1 MTVEAAII
9 LPVIVLF
16 VLGIME
22 FGLLFTSYS
31 TATASTRS
39 GARLAAT
46 QYAQAG
52 SSDAAQDAAAEQIA
66 LATMA
71 DLEVLNNAEPIGMV
85 IYRVDPSS
93 TNGSPIGDFP
103 GPNLQEGC
111 TSDCIRFSYDAATQ
125 SFERESGSWT
135 DVDACGLTVDS
146 VGVHVQAEHTYISG
160 ILGQTRLVRAHTV
173 MRLEPLPSDQC
184 AGESPGGT

>member
-1 MTVEAAII
+1 VTVEAAII

-46 QYAQAG
+46 AYAQAG
-52 SSDAAQDAAAEQIA
+52 SSDSAQDAAAEQVA
-66 LATMA
+66 LASMA
-71 DLEVLNNAEPIGMV
+71 DLQVLNNAEPIGMV
-85 IYRVDPSS
+85 IYRVDPSA
-93 TNGSPIGDFP
+93 TDGAPVGGFP
-103 GPNLQEGC
+103 GPNLQGGC
-111 TSDCIRFSYDAATQ
+111 STDCIRFTYDPATRTL
-125 SFERESGSWT
+125 ERSSGSWT
-135 DVDACGLTVDS
+135 SVDACGLTVDS
-146 VGVHVQAEHTYISG
+146 VGVQVQAEHTYISG
-160 ILGQTRLVRAHTV
+160 ILGQTRLVTGHTV

-184 AGESPGGT
+184 AGEAAGGT

>member
-1 MTVEAAII
+1 VTVEAAII

-46 QYAQAG
+46 AYAQAG
-52 SSDAAQDAAAEQIA
+52 SSDSAQDAAAEQVA
-66 LATMA
+66 LASMA
-71 DLEVLNNAEPIGMV
+71 DLQVLNNAEPIGMV
-85 IYRVDPSS
+85 IYRVNPSA
-93 TNGSPIGDFP
+93 TDGAPVGGFP
-103 GPNLQEGC
+103 GPNLQGGC
-111 TSDCIRFSYDAATQ
+111 STDCIRFTYDPATQ
-125 SFERESGSWT
+125 TLERSSGSWT
-135 DVDACGLTVDS
+135 SVDACGLTVDS
-146 VGVHVQAEHTYISG
+146 VGVQVQAEHTYISG
-160 ILGQTRLVRAHTV
+160 ILGQTRLVTGHTV

-184 AGESPGGT
+184 AGEAAGGT